1 MATPAIA
8 LGSVVAL
15 LVLPP
20 RKRLGFAA
28 TKEPSMTDVARL
40 SAIAMSGLIKAG
52 ELSPTECTVAVLDRM
67 AAWAPALNAFVDF
80 DPEGALIQARAATDA
95 TRHGVEIG
103 PLHGVPVTVK
113 NNQAVRGF
121 STRRGSRLTST
132 EPAAADAPL
141 VSRLRKA
148 GAIVV
153 GTTTMTEQGWSATG
167 DSPLTGSTHNPWMFG
182 RTAGGSSSGAA
193 AMAGAGCGP
202 LHVGTDG
209 AGSIRI
215 PAHFCGVVGFKPT
228 YGRVPYTPVPNNA
241 NLSHAGPIT
250 RSVHDAALMT
260 AVMSGPHKRDP
271 FSLPGI
277 MSPEVEPGDL
287 SGIRIAYSPDLGHAR
302 VDPDVARI
310 VERALVAFIQAGA
323 VVEHVT
329 PSWGPGGPAIIRDM
343 WGLDVL
349 GFLPG
354 DEIRASQMDAG
365 LLACIND
372 FDRMT
377 AIEGINAAGRR
388 LSYAAE
394 VNAWFPDEDWD
405 VIVTPSASVT
415 AFAVGRLQPESWP
428 QHPWDW
434 ISWAEF
440 SYPFNLSHGPA
451 ISVPC
456 GLSTEGLPVGLQ
468 IAGPRLGDAMVLRVA
483 AAFLEAQPFNERPKP
498 PGDDVRVTIP
508 VEETEESTREAAA

>member
-1 MATPAIA
+1 
-8 LGSVVAL
+8 
-15 LVLPP
+15 
-20 RKRLGFAA
+20 
-28 TKEPSMTDVARL
+28 MTDVARL
-40 SAIAMSGLIKAG
+40 SAVAMSALVRAR

-67 AAWAPALNAFVDF
+67 AAWSPALNGFVDF
-80 DPEGALIQARAATDA
+80 DPEGALIQARAATDS
-95 TRHGVEIG
+95 TRHGSEIG

-113 NNQAVRGF
+113 SNQAVRGF
-121 STRRGSRLTST
+121 PTRRGSRLTST
-132 EPAAADAPL
+132 DPAIADAPL
-141 VSRLRKA
+141 VSRLRRA

-167 DSPLTGSTHNPWMFG
+167 DSPLTGATHNPWMFG

-193 AMAGAGCGP
+193 ALAGAGCGP

-228 YGRVPYTPVPNNA
+228 YGRVPYAPVPNNA

-260 AVMSGPHKRDP
+260 AVLSGPHKRDP
-271 FSLPGI
+271 FSLPGT
-277 MSPEVEPGDL
+277 MSPDVQSGDL